1 MDSFETDLAK
11 LLRAAATAPP
21 TKIDPEDIVRAGGG
35 RRVPKFATPVLAASV
50 VAAIALAMVLLDHA
64 GHQASSPAAIAPSPR
79 FTHSGSGGL
88 TDEQHK
94 LATDIAISVGRSS
107 LQTSTPPSPL
117 PTDASGWPSNVDE
130 ASAIVTTH
138 ADAMQYVG
146 AAADNDQTTVLVIR
160 LVGDFSWITPG
171 PSGHGPITG
180 NVITIVA
187 NAQSGKTLDSGI
199 ERQQPPPLLPGA
211 TVLFD
216 R

>member
-11 LLRAAATAPP
+11 VLRSAATAPP

-35 RRVPKFATPVLAASV
+35 RRIPKFAAPMLAASV
-50 VAAIALAMVLLDHA
+50 VAAIALAIVLLNHT
-64 GHQASSPAAIAPSPR
+64 GHQAGSPAAIGPSPR

-88 TDEQHK
+88 TDGQYK

-107 LQTSTPPSPL
+107 SQTSTPASPL
-117 PTDASGWPSNVDE
+117 PTDASEWPPNVDE

-146 AAADNDQTTVLVIR
+146 AAADNDQTAVLVIR

-171 PSGHGPITG
+171 PAGHGPITG

-187 NAQSGKTLDSGI
+187 NAQSGRTLDSGI
-199 ERQQPPPLLPGA
+199 EQQQPPRLLPGA
-211 TVLFD
+211 TVLFE